1 MFKHIELLTMRAFY
15 RAKEDGMLPPFLGST
30 IRGILGHCMR
40 DFSCIVPDEKCHLCM
55 YVSNCDY
62 AQNFCSPG
70 NVAGSVNPFVIYIPL
85 PGKTKWREGDTL
97 IFDLTLIGKAVNA
110 AGLFLDGLQ
119 AMADRGWGARRM
131 KFQLEQVINPR
142 TGHLIWD
149 NGKTWLRNIRPEPLE
164 TFERQASSVLI
175 RFDSPTRVLVGKQM
189 CHELTFSNIIQA
201 ICRRIA
207 LLSHAYADIPIEWDE
222 EALLEDASKIK
233 TVEQH
238 WKNIDFSR
246 YSMNHKGKL
255 ELPAIEGWARF
266 EGDLEPFT
274 SILEAGHRLHIGK
287 NATHGFGHFNLFY
300 DR

>member
-1 MFKHIELLTMRAFY
+1 
-15 RAKEDGMLPPFLGST
+15 
-30 IRGILGHCMR
+30 
-40 DFSCIVPDEKCHLCM
+40 HLCM
-55 YVSNCDY
+55 YASNCDY

-175 RFDSPTRVLVGKQM
+175 RFDSPT
-189 CHELTFSNIIQA
+189 
-201 ICRRIA
+201 
-207 LLSHAYADIPIEWDE
+207 
-222 EALLEDASKIK
+222 
-233 TVEQH
+233 
-238 WKNIDFSR
+238 
-246 YSMNHKGKL
+246 
-255 ELPAIEGWARF
+255 
-266 EGDLEPFT
+266 
-274 SILEAGHRLHIGK
+274 
-287 NATHGFGHFNLFY
+287 
-300 DR
+300 